1 MNMDLTAARSWFDLD
16 PALVFLNHGSYGALP
31 RPVREAQAAL
41 ADALES
47 DPIRF
52 MDAVPGRVA
61 EVRAEVA
68 GSLGARG
75 EDLALVEN
83 ATAGVSTVLRARR
96 WSAGDRVVVTS
107 HGYGAVRR
115 AVEWLARRYGVLV
128 DEVALPLPIGGPD
141 EVIAAMAPRIPGAA
155 MVIVDLITS
164 PSALLL
170 PAAEVVALC
179 RAAGVPVLVDAA
191 HGPGQVALDLE
202 ALDADWVVGNL
213 HKWWFAPRGTAVL
226 WAAPRAQAELDPL
239 VLSHGAAA
247 GFPTAFDWTGTR
259 DPTAWLAVP
268 AARLFM
274 DRLGGVARVAAHN
287 VALCAA
293 GTALLAEAWGVAPV
307 APPSMRAALTT
318 LPTGR
323 PASEAQALHDALLA
337 LGVQVPVVP
346 LAGRSW
352 VRVSAQV
359 HNRLEDYAVLAD
371 AWPRAVRAVA
381 R

>member
-1 MNMDLTAARSWFDLD
+1 MDIDRTAARSWFDLD
-16 PALVFLNHGSYGALP
+16 PDLVFLNHGSYGALP

-41 ADALES
+41 ADALEA

-52 MDAVPGRVA
+52 MDAAPGRVA
-61 EVRAEVA
+61 EVRAAVA
-68 GSLGARG
+68 ASVGARAQ
-75 EDLALVEN
+75 DLAFVEN
-83 ATAGVSTVLRARR
+83 ATAGVSTVLRSRR
-96 WSAGDRVVVTS
+96 WAAGDRVVVTS
-107 HGYGAVRR
+107 HGYGEVRR
-115 AVEWLARRYGVLV
+115 AVEWLGRRYGVVV
-128 DEVALPLPIGGPD
+128 DEVALPLPIDGP
-141 EVIAAMAPRIPGAA
+141 EVVVEAVAPRIPGAA
-155 MVIVDLITS
+155 LVIIDLITS

-191 HGPGQVALDLE
+191 HGPGQVALDLD
-202 ALDADWVVGNL
+202 ALGADWVVGNL
-213 HKWWFAPRGTAVL
+213 HKWWFAPRGTALL

-239 VLSHGAAA
+239 VLSHGAAQ

-268 AARLFM
+268 AARAFM
-274 DRLGGVARVAAHN
+274 ERLGGVTRVAAHN

-293 GTALLAEAWGVAPV
+293 GTALLAEAWRVAPV
-307 APPSMRAALTT
+307 APPSMRAAMAT
-318 LPTGR
+318 LPTDR
-323 PASEAQALHDALLA
+323 PAAEAAALHDALLA

-346 LAGRSW
+346 LAGRAW

-359 HNRLEDYAVLAD
+359 HNGLEDYAALAE

-381 R
+381 G